1 MNSLP
6 RRIMLKIGSFSAACL
21 GLSRHLGGQNKLR
34 DQTGALTTTGHDEP
48 THISWEK
55 CHDRVWL
62 HPRIWANPME
72 DWAVRGGWAECLTLG
87 GNRNLHLITHQ
98 WDHLQ
103 GNADISVKLQAVEE
117 PGERASAGFRIGI
130 QSELN
135 EFRSN
140 CFANSGINIGIE

>member
-1 MNSLP
+1 
-6 RRIMLKIGSFSAACL
+6 
-21 GLSRHLGGQNKLR
+21 
-34 DQTGALTTTGHDEP
+34 
-48 THISWEK
+48 
-55 CHDRVWL
+55 
-62 HPRIWANPME
+62 ME

-98 WDHLQ
+98 WAHLQ

-130 QSELN
+130 KSELN

-140 CFANSGINIGIE
+140 